1 MMVMMMRNVDLV
13 VFFSFRINMFEGVG
27 SFEMLKGNGCWYKAS
42 PVCCEFGEVVDFADG
57 R

>member
-13 VFFSFRINMFEGVG
+13 FFFRINMFEGVG